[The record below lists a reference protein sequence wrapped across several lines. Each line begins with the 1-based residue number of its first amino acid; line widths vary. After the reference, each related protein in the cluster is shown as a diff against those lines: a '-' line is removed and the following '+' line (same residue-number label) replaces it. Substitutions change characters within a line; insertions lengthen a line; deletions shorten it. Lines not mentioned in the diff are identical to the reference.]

1 LVKNTSVCRIRSAN
15 QRCADTAVYRAGAG
29 AVLASRPFIHEDSA
43 MRQHISRLLV
53 PALAIAALAVV
64 LPSQLRAQDRP
75 EDGHEQHDQAPA
87 GHGDQQPASHMDTHD
102 EERAD
107 PHPDAHRNVGRPDPV
122 VQYRHDHPHAS
133 ARCHD
138 GFFTTTSDR
147 GRACSKHGGIDVWLA
162 L

>member
-1 LVKNTSVCRIRSAN
+1 
-15 QRCADTAVYRAGAG
+15 
-29 AVLASRPFIHEDSA
+29 
-43 MRQHISRLLV
+43 MRHYILTLLV
-53 PALAIAALAVV
+53 PALATVALAAV
-64 LPSQLRAQDRP
+64 LPSQVRAQDRS
-75 EDGHEQHDQAPA
+75 EDGHDQHDQMPA
-87 GHGDQQPASHMDTHD
+87 GHGDDHPAPHMDTHD

-122 VQYRHDHPHAS
+122 VQYRHDHPNAS

-147 GRACSKHGGIDVWLA
+147 SRACSKHGGIDVWLV

>member
-1 LVKNTSVCRIRSAN
+1 MAK
-15 QRCADTAVYRAGAG
+15 QHCAAAAIARADAG
-29 AVLASRPFIHEDSA
+29 AVIASRPFFEEDNT
-43 MRQHISRLLV
+43 MRQYILQLFV
-53 PALAIAALAVV
+53 PAVAAIALALM
-64 LPSQLRAQDRP
+64 LPSQVRAQDRA
-75 EDGHEQHDQAPA
+75 EDGHDQHDQMPA
-87 GHGDQQPASHMDTHD
+87 GHGDEHPDAHMDTHD
-102 EERAD
+102 QERAD